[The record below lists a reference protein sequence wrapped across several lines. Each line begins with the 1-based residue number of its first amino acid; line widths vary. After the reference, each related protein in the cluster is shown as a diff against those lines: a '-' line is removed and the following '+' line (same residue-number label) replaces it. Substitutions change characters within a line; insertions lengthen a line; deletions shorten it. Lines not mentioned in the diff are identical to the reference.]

1 MRLQPKNWAV
11 FQHYKDRSP
20 PWIKLHRDLLINR
33 DFICL
38 PIASKAL
45 APLLW
50 LLASESKDG
59 TFDASFEELQFRL
72 RISIEEYED
81 GVKPLI
87 DKGFFIV
94 ASGALAER
102 RQVAIPER
110 EVERET
116 EREIE
121 KEAKASLSGS
131 AFPPCPHQE
140 ILKLWA
146 KNLPHLSQPRVWEG
160 ARQTALR
167 SRWVQ
172 AGKPSQFSPQGYK
185 AEKDGLEWWDSFFAY
200 IAKDTT
206 LANGFKTKDR
216 LWVPDLEW
224 VIQAG
229 NFAKIIDG
237 KYEK

>member
-20 PWIKLHRDLLINR
+20 PWIKPHRDLLINR

-38 PIASKAL
+38 PLASKAL

-72 RISIEEYED
+72 RISEKEYQD
-81 GVKPLI
+81 GLRPLI
-87 DKGFFIV
+87 DKGFFFV
-94 ASGALAER
+94 ASGALADR
-102 RQVAIPER
+102 KQAAIPET
-110 EVERET
+110 EGEGET
-116 EREIE
+116 ETE
-121 KEAKASLSGS
+121 KDAKASKSGS
-131 AFPPCPHQE
+131 SFPPCPHQE

-146 KNLPHLSQPRVWEG
+146 KHLPHLPQPRVWEG
-160 ARQTALR
+160 SRQAAMR

-172 AGKPSQFSPQGYK
+172 AGRPSSFSENGYK
-185 AEKDGLEWWDSFFAY
+185 TVSEGLDWWDSFFAY
-200 IAKDTT
+200 IATDTK
-206 LANGFKTKDR
+206 LADGFESNGR
-216 LWVPDLEW
+216 VWRPDLEW
-224 VIQAG
+224 VVNAS

-237 KYEK
+237 KYSK